1 MQPAN
6 GPGVVPRN
14 ADILTLGL
22 SPDNLDSFEQ
32 MARHRLLRAHARWDC
47 VVSHGKSF
55 DHVIKDFV
63 PNRPQLDLVY
73 IANQVNLLTEDWRRG
88 ITTLTYELAKHKAKP
103 WVILT
108 RDLAHMAHFFHT
120 RCINVQHTSIEAC
133 MTARHEKGCGAAH
146 VAA

>member
-1 MQPAN
+1 MQPAD
-6 GPGVVPRN
+6 GSGAVPRN

-32 MARHRLLRAHARWDC
+32 MARHRLLRAHAHWDC

-73 IANQVNLLTEDWRRG
+73 IANEGNLTTEDWRRG
-88 ITTLTYELAKHKAKP
+88 ITTLTYELAKHPAKP

-108 RDLAHMAHFFHT
+108 RDLTHVAHFFHS
-120 RCINVQHTSIEAC
+120 RCINVQHTSIEAG
-133 MTARHEKGCGAAH
+133 MTARHEKKCEAARR
-146 VAA
+146 AA